1 MRWSRRGPAAILDQL
16 RANAATGAKPMGV
29 PEVAALADA
38 VVHALDIRRPL
49 TKPRPIPQEA
59 FVVTA
64 GFFAAVRWPLSIPV
78 GGNVRKR
85 IDGVQLVADDLDW
98 SHGQGSEVRGSGE
111 GPAAGAHRTPRRTG
125 RADRAWCRPGLRAA
139 LKTSPSMIPDLP
151 GL

>member
-1 MRWSRRGPAAILDQL
+1 MTSSAPMPRLARSRWGCPRSPHSR
-16 RANAATGAKPMGV
+16 T
-29 PEVAALADA
+29 A

-85 IDGVQLVADDLDW
+85 IDGVQLVAGDLDW

-111 GPAAGAHRTPRRTG
+111 ALLLVLTG
-125 RADRAWCRPGLRAA
+125 RPVGPDELTGPGAA
-139 LKTSPSMIPDLP
+139 QVYARL
-151 GL
+151 